1 MGKVVAASALGLVA
15 GPLIAGLLSDTAVM
29 GRCATLELPFI
40 VAAVLVFVTLV
51 LVMVFFHD
59 TRTERRAV
67 DFGVTEVF
75 LNLWRI
81 RHRPTIIKLAVVW
94 FFFELGLNAFFIYM
108 DNYMIEVFRFDTLQN
123 SILMTVFGL
132 TMAFASGVLVGPLS
146 TRFRKIPMVAATV
159 VVMAV
164 FLAVF
169 MLNGISQLAYVLV
182 VPIVVGFAIGYPTL
196 LALFAAS
203 VGEDEQGWV
212 TGITIALFTLG
223 SGLIALAGGAMMTIN
238 ANLPF
243 ITGIVS
249 FVLAPIFIATLWRQP
264 DVRALDQGG
273 QE

>member
-1 MGKVVAASALGLVA
+1 
-15 GPLIAGLLSDTAVM
+15 
-29 GRCATLELPFI
+29 LPPSWSSSRSCSSWF
-40 VAAVLVFVTLV
+40 
-51 LVMVFFHD
+51 FFHD
-59 TRTERRAV
+59 TRTERREV

-81 RHRPTIIKLAVVW
+81 RHRPTIIKLAVVWFIIKLAVVW